1 MAASAEEIIDQSGPC
16 SILDTPEVLYGHDS
30 PAAASL
36 RLFQMCVGSMNGGR
50 ESVKSDGSDPHAT
63 AYVHF
68 DLSMYDPESSRRL
81 PNPAPPPKLHYSTF
95 WRSVTRRIY
104 QKRAREAMQLAR
116 ESSPVFG
123 NKTSI

>member
-1 MAASAEEIIDQSGPC
+1 MASAENIDQSGPC
-16 SILDTPEVLYGHDS
+16 SILDTPEVLYGRDS

-50 ESVKSDGSDPHAT
+50 ESVKSTGDEAHA
-63 AYVHF
+63 ASYVYF
-68 DLSMYDPESSRRL
+68 DVSFYDPESSRRL

-104 QKRAREAMQLAR
+104 QKRAREAKQLAR
-116 ESSPVFG
+116 ESSPVFVE
-123 NKTSI
+123 